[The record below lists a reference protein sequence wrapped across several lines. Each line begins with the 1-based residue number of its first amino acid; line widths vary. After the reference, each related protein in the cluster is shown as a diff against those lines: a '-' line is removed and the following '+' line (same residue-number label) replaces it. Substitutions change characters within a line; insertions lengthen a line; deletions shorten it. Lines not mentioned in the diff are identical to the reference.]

1 MPVRSW
7 AKLAIPVTVLLVAL
21 LSMAFIASTQLGRSR
36 VVPARSLTVTTT
48 VTTVLTHEGY

>member
-21 LSMAFIASTQLGRSR
+21 LVMAFIASTQLGRSR

>member
-1 MPVRSW
+1 VPVRSW

-21 LSMAFIASTQLGRSR
+21 LAMAFIASTQLGRSR